1 MPSPPQPAIQTTINP
16 AADISGNYIA
26 RSELSAFL
34 TRGATAM
41 VVGVFARAAAG
52 DALPQKVL
60 VAAGAASRTA
70 NRTLN
75 VLDRVIDSI
84 ENGTNLNPEFP
95 EIARLIH
102 AQDQRAEIISQLA
115 LTQDYR
121 RLNRALRAQEKLE
134 DALFVAAMND
144 ELLPAERV
152 LLLEKLEGI
161 ISTTRKA
168 IGAQSTSI
176 NDIQSMLEKLDYK
189 AEMAGAGLRS
199 SMKGTTAQGRE
210 LVRKLLVQVSK
221 KVREVTDV

>member
-1 MPSPPQPAIQTTINP
+1 MPSSLPAPIPAVVNP
-16 AADISGNYIA
+16 APDPTGDYVTRA
-26 RSELSAFL
+26 ELSAFL
-34 TRGATAM
+34 TKGATAV
-41 VVGVFARAAAG
+41 VVGVFAKSAAS
-52 DALPQKVL
+52 DSLPQRIL
-60 VAAGAASRTA
+60 GLAGAAKPTE

-84 ENGTNLNPEFP
+84 ENGTDLAPTFG

-121 RLNRALRAQEKLE
+121 RLTRAMRAQEKLE
-134 DALFVAAMND
+134 ESLFTAALND
-144 ELLPAERV
+144 ELLPAERILV
-152 LLLEKLEGI
+152 MEKLEGI

-168 IGAQSTSI
+168 IGAQSTSV
-176 NDIQSMLEKLDYK
+176 NDIMAMLEKLDYT
-189 AEMAGAGLRS
+189 AELAGAGMRA

-210 LVRKLLVQVSK
+210 LVRKLLTSVNK